1 MYRGDAIRDGDHQHV
16 FFEDTATRPTAL
28 VALNLT
34 LWWGCMTVLSCADCI
49 QAYLQCDLDDCTW
62 VILPYEL
69 WLSPWKKK
77 YDKNEKL
84 AVRLVRSLYGHPLAG
99 NLWQQHLEKVVKSLG
114 VEPIPSFPSNSVFR
128 RGGNGQH
135 TLLLN
140 IYVDDCRLAG
150 GTVEI
155 QRKFWE
161 ELRQKV
167 NLEPEEFISSH
178 GTKILGRLH
187 SINRNPNQ
195 ITMTYDMRLYTQGI
209 IDLYCELTGTSV
221 DKLKQAITPCLPE
234 SSMTDTDFETEGIL
248 HKHAARIL
256 MRCLWLSRLSRPDIS
271 FAVGRLTTRV
281 SKWTA
286 WEDRQTLR
294 LISYLNSTK
303 GHMMRAAVEPKAKP
317 EILVFTDSDFA
328 SCPYTSRSTSGI
340 IYVMWTGESYF
351 PILWS
356 SKKQASTARS
366 TTEAE
371 LIAFA
376 GALFGEALNLHTM
389 AEHVSEQAIPIK
401 FEQDNQAAIAVLQA
415 GYSAKLRHVGRVH
428 RVNIASIHEQLV
440 EENSCL
446 NTANP
451 RCN

>member
-1 MYRGDAIRDGDHQHV
+1 MIVPGWYCHTNFGWVHGRRS
-16 FFEDTATRPTAL
+16 TTRTKSLP
-28 VALNLT
+28 
-34 LWWGCMTVLSCADCI
+34 
-49 QAYLQCDLDDCTW
+49 CDW
-62 VILPYEL
+62 FAA
-69 WLSPWKKK
+69 S
-77 YDKNEKL
+77 
-84 AVRLVRSLYGHPLAG
+84 AVTHWPEICG
-99 NLWQQHLEKVVKSLG
+99 NNTKDLEKVVKSLG
-114 VEPIPSFPSNSVFR
+114 GEPILSFPSNFVFR
-128 RGGNGQH
+128 RGSNGQH

-140 IYVDDCRLAG
+140 IYVDDCALAG

-155 QRKFWE
+155 QQTFWE

-167 NLEPEEFISSH
+167 KLEPEEFISSH

-187 SINRNPNQ
+187 STNRNPNE
-195 ITMTYDMRLYTQGI
+195 ITMTYDMRSYTQGI
-209 IDLYCELTGTSV
+209 VDLYCELTGTPV

-256 MRCLWLSRLSRPDIS
+256 MRCLWLSRLSRPDIN

-286 WEDRQTLR
+286 WEDRQALR

-303 GHMMRAAVEPKAKP
+303 GNMMRAAVEPKAKP
-317 EILVFTDSDFA
+317 QLLAFTDSNFA

-340 IYVMWTGESYF
+340 IFLYIYVMRTGESYF

-376 GALFGEALNLHTM
+376 GALFGEALNPHTM

-401 FEQDNQAAIAVLQA
+401 FCA
-415 GYSAKLRHVGRVH
+415 G
-428 RVNIASIHEQLV
+428 
-440 EENSCL
+440 
-446 NTANP
+446 
-451 RCN
+451 

>member
-1 MYRGDAIRDGDHQHV
+1 MSPEHHKYKGRIVYRGDAIRDEHHQHV
-16 FFEDTATRPTAL
+16 FFEDTATTPTAL
-28 VALNLT
+28 AALNLT
-34 LWWGCMTVLSCADCI
+34 LWWGCRTVLSCADCI

-77 YDKNEKL
+77 YDKNETL
-84 AVRLVRSLYGHPLAG
+84 AVRLVLSLYGHPLAG
-99 NLWQQHLEKVVKSLG
+99 NLWQQHLEKVVKSRG
-114 VEPIPSFPSNSVFR
+114 GEPTPSFPSNFVFR
-128 RGGNGQH
+128 RGSDGQH

-140 IYVDDCRLAG
+140 IYVDDCTLAG

-155 QRKFWE
+155 QQKFWE

-167 NLEPEEFISSH
+167 KLEPEEFISSH
-178 GTKILGRLH
+178 GTKILGRVR

-195 ITMTYDMRLYTQGI
+195 ITMTYDMRSYTQGI
-209 IDLYCELTGTSV
+209 IDLYCELTGTPI

-256 MRCLWLSRLSRPDIS
+256 MRCLSLSRLSRPDIS
-271 FAVGRLTTRV
+271 FAVGRLTIGV

-317 EILVFTDSDFA
+317 ELLVFTDSDFA

-340 IYVMWTGESYF
+340 IYVMRTGESYF

-356 SKKQASTARS
+356 SKKQASTAR
-366 TTEAE
+366 
-371 LIAFA
+371 
-376 GALFGEALNLHTM
+376 
-389 AEHVSEQAIPIK
+389 
-401 FEQDNQAAIAVLQA
+401 
-415 GYSAKLRHVGRVH
+415 
-428 RVNIASIHEQLV
+428 
-440 EENSCL
+440 
-446 NTANP
+446 
-451 RCN
+451 